1 MILHLLRMRRNVNR
15 NVFNGRKN
23 VSATPSLRLHKKRQV
38 RIDEG
43 LISRPANSNKC
54 TLHALPFADDSDR
67 PSIITR
73 GDDIRSEIADDTAD
87 QSTSERPL
95 DFECLH
101 SKGLNFI
108 HLIMRSLLQKLDDL
122 RNTKVAL
129 IGITES
135 WLEALVTD
143 SEIDIADCNII
154 RRDRNR
160 EGGDVCIYIR
170 RYLIFKQRDDI
181 VQLLKLCGLNYIY
194 LRPNLF

>member
-1 MILHLLRMRRNVNR
+1 M
-15 NVFNGRKN
+15 
-23 VSATPSLRLHKKRQV
+23 

-54 TLHALPFADDSDR
+54 TFHALPFVDDSDR

-73 GDDIRSEIADDTAD
+73 GDDILSEIADDTAD

-108 HLIMRSLLQKLDDL
+108 HLIMRSLLPKLDD
-122 RNTKVAL
+122 RRMFPANTKVAL
-129 IGITES
+129 IVITES
-135 WLEALVTD
+135 CLEALVTD

-160 EGGDVCIYIR
+160 EGGGVCIYIR
-170 RYLIFKQRDDI
+170 RDFIFKLRDDI

>member
-23 VSATPSLRLHKKRQV
+23 VSATPSLRLHKKRQM

-67 PSIITR
+67 PSIITQ
-73 GDDIRSEIADDTAD
+73 GDDILSEIADDTAD

-108 HLIMRSLLQKLDDL
+108 QSSPE
-122 RNTKVAL
+122 T
-129 IGITES
+129 
-135 WLEALVTD
+135 
-143 SEIDIADCNII
+143 
-154 RRDRNR
+154 
-160 EGGDVCIYIR
+160 
-170 RYLIFKQRDDI
+170 
-181 VQLLKLCGLNYIY
+181 
-194 LRPNLF
+194 